1 VAVVSAAAT
10 INNRVQFCARYVGGR
25 TGPWSNG
32 DVVNHE
38 TAQDTFRSCTQWRKS
53 SYSSPDGE
61 ECVEV
66 ITELP
71 GWVGLRD
78 SNLGADS
85 PVLACTTA
93 QWQTILRGA
102 RTGEL
107 GT

>member
-1 VAVVSAAAT
+1 MSWAVLVRGVNGVA
-10 INNRVQFCARYVGGR
+10 
-25 TGPWSNG
+25 
-32 DVVNHE
+32 VNHE

-71 GWVGLRD
+71 GWVGVRD

-102 RTGEL
+102 RTGGL